1 LNDLSFDSINTNI
14 ISLKNSSIPFINAR
28 INAYKEIL
36 DLISF
41 GSIDQSLHSIYTS
54 SLLSTLNTYKDIL
67 QQISFDSIDQSL
79 NSIYTSSL
87 IPTIN
92 TYNTILNDLSFGS
105 IEPYLN
111 NLLNNNLTDIQV
123 SLLGTINESVNI
135 IIASSQEGISQVNDV
150 INQINNIDI
159 NAIF

>member
-1 LNDLSFDSINTNI
+1 
-14 ISLKNSSIPFINAR
+14 
-28 INAYKEIL
+28 
-36 DLISF
+36 
-41 GSIDQSLHSIYTS
+41 
-54 SLLSTLNTYKDIL
+54 
-67 QQISFDSIDQSL
+67 
-79 NSIYTSSL
+79 L

-135 IIASSQEGISQVNDV
+135 IIANSQEGISQVNDV

>member
-1 LNDLSFDSINTNI
+1 LNQY
-14 ISLKNSSIPFINAR
+14 KN
-28 INAYKEIL
+28 
-36 DLISF
+36 
-41 GSIDQSLHSIYTS
+41 
-54 SLLSTLNTYKDIL
+54 IL

-111 NLLNNNLTDIQV
+111 NLLNNNLTNIQV

-135 IIASSQEGISQVNDV
+135 IIANSQEGISQVNDV
-150 INQINNIDI
+150 INQINNTDV
-159 NAIF
+159 NNIF